1 MDNKIQNIEQVIKEI
16 IDNPYNYAINT
27 TIDNL
32 VDILKK
38 MAYAYYNTEEELVPD
53 NVYDIM
59 LNVLEERDP
68 DNLYL
73 SEVGAPINKD
83 KVKLPYHMA
92 SLNKIKTDNTLLNR
106 WIDKYTGPYVVSD
119 KLDGVSALFAKTG
132 TKIKMYT
139 RGDGNMGQNIS
150 YLIPYVFPDDIMSV
164 LPSKIVFRG
173 ELIIRKKLFNDFNKK
188 YDNKLKNAR
197 NAVAGLVNSKNYSV
211 ELAKIT
217 EFIIYTII
225 EPELNY
231 IDQTKLMKKM
241 KLPHAHYSIHTYLTI
256 EILSLVLKKRRE
268 ESIYAIDGIVVA
280 DSSKKY
286 KVTTENP
293 PHVFAFK
300 QIFSDQVAETVVI
313 KVEWN
318 LSQYGY
324 FKPRI
329 KVQTIHLDDID
340 INYATA
346 HNAKFINDN
355 KIGPGAKVVII
366 RSGDVIPY
374 IQSVISPA
382 TNGQAQMPEIPYKW
396 NKSMV
401 NIYAIN
407 IDEGAK
413 RTIKTKQ
420 LAKFFSTMQI
430 MYMGEATVSKFV
442 DLGYDNIIT
451 ILKTNKHKFYDIE
464 GLGKKSIDKIYDN
477 IYEGI
482 QNASLDMLMA
492 GSGIFGEGVGI
503 KKLKM
508 VINEYPNIMTEN
520 WNEDEIYNKIIL
532 LDGFSDVTTKKI
544 SKNFI
549 AFKKFFNELS
559 QVIDLS
565 HMLYKNKK
573 NKNTLNKLNTLNK
586 FIEGKTFVMTG
597 FRDKE
602 MQTFI
607 ENNGGKVTGSV
618 SNKTD
623 VLIYA
628 DTDNTSSKYNKAKQL
643 GKVTMTKTEFMENIM
658 KIN

>member
-1 MDNKIQNIEQVIKEI
+1 MNNKIKDIDQVIKDI
-16 IDNPYNYAINT
+16 IENPYNYAINT

-38 MAYAYYNTEEELVPD
+38 LSYAYYNTQEELVPD

-59 LNVLEERDP
+59 LDVLEERDP

-73 SEVGAPINKD
+73 SEVGAPISKD
-83 KVKLPYHMA
+83 KVQLPYHMA
-92 SLNKIKTDNTLLNR
+92 SLNKIKTDTALLNR

-119 KLDGVSALFAKTG
+119 KLDGVSALFVKKG
-132 TKIKMYT
+132 KKLKMYT
-139 RGDGNMGQNIS
+139 RGDGNMGQDIS
-150 YLIPYVFPDDIMSV
+150 YLIPYVLPTDIMNG
-164 LPSKIVFRG
+164 LPLKIVFRG
-173 ELIIRKKLFNDFNKK
+173 ELIISKKLFTEFNKK
-188 YDNKLKNAR
+188 NVNKLKNAR

-225 EPELNY
+225 EPDLNY
-231 IDQTKLMKKM
+231 IDQTKLMTKM
-241 KLPHAHYSIHTYLTI
+241 KLPHVHYSIQSHLTM
-256 EILSLVLKKRRE
+256 EILSELLKKRRE
-268 ESIYAIDGIVVA
+268 ESVYAIDGIVVA

-286 KVTTENP
+286 QVTTENP
-293 PHVFAFK
+293 SHAFAFK

-374 IQSVISPA
+374 IKSVISPA
-382 TNGQAQMPEIPYKW
+382 TNGQAQMPETPYKW

-407 IDEGAK
+407 ADDGAK

-420 LAKFFSTMQI
+420 LAKFFSTMHI
-430 MYMGEATVSKFV
+430 MYMGESTVAKFV
-442 DLGYDNIIT
+442 DLGYDNILA
-451 ILKTNKHKFYDIE
+451 ILKAKKQNLYDVE
-464 GLGKKSIDKIYDN
+464 GLGKKSIDKIYEN
-477 IYEGI
+477 INEGI
-482 QNASLDMLMA
+482 QNATLDMLMA
-492 GSGIFGEGVGI
+492 GSGIFGEGVGTR
-503 KKLKM
+503 KLKII
-508 VINEYPNIMTEN
+508 INEYTNIMTEN
-520 WNEDEIYNKIIL
+520 WNEDTLYNKIIV
-532 LDGFSDVTTKKI
+532 LDGFSDITTKKI
-544 SKNFI
+544 SKNFV
-549 AFKKFFNELS
+549 AFKKFFDDLS

-565 HMLYKNKK
+565 HMLYKTKTKK
-573 NKNTLNKLNTLNK
+573 NTQNT
-586 FIEGKTFVMTG
+586 FIDGKTFVMTG

-618 SNKTD
+618 SSKTD
-623 VLIYA
+623 CLIYA
-628 DTDNTSSKYNKAKQL
+628 DGENTSSKYKKATQL
-643 GKVTMTKTEFMENIM
+643 GKVTMTKTEFIEKFM
-658 KIN
+658 KN